1 MDSLVDPV
9 ADGPQAALRPVIGI
23 SAVQASVHVAI
34 FDMQATFV
42 PQTFIDRI
50 AAAGGT
56 PVLLPPLPGAE
67 QALRGLDG
75 LLLLAGPDVDPARYG
90 AARHPRTVAV
100 DPVRDSAELALIE
113 GALQARLPFL
123 AICRGTQLLN
133 VLRGGTLLQHL
144 PDLVGHEGHSPGL
157 RAYGQQ
163 PVRLVPGSA
172 IAGILGGRDA
182 TVPCHHHQVID
193 RLGSG
198 LEVTARSV
206 NDGTIEAVEVP
217 GHPFAVAVQWHAEES
232 ADDRPFLALTAAARS
247 RALDRV

>member
-1 MDSLVDPV
+1 M
-9 ADGPQAALRPVIGI
+9 
-23 SAVQASVHVAI
+23 
-34 FDMQATFV
+34 
-42 PQTFIDRI
+42 
-50 AAAGGT
+50 
-56 PVLLPPLPGAE
+56 
-67 QALRGLDG
+67 
-75 LLLLAGPDVDPARYG
+75 
-90 AARHPRTVAV
+90 
-100 DPVRDSAELALIE
+100 
-113 GALQARLPFL
+113 
-123 AICRGTQLLN
+123 
-133 VLRGGTLLQHL
+133 
-144 PDLVGHEGHSPGL
+144 
-157 RAYGQQ
+157 
-163 PVRLVPGSA
+163 RLVPGSA